1 MAKSD
6 AVWGIDIGQCA
17 LKALRCRPHEQPD
30 KITADAFDYIEYPQI
45 LTQPGAD
52 PVALV
57 TEAMKTF
64 LARNNVR
71 GDRLAISVPG
81 QSGLARFIKLPPVE
95 AKKIPDIVR
104 YEARQQIPFD
114 LNDVI
119 WDYQRLGVGS
129 ESEGFALETEVGLFA
144 MKREQVEKAL
154 EPFVKAGL
162 DVDIVQL
169 TPLALYNFVRF
180 DQMTELP
187 PPEAYD
193 PDDPPPSVVIFS
205 LGTDASDLVVTNGY
219 RVWQR
224 SIPMGGNHFTRALT
238 KELKLTFPKAEHL
251 KRNATAAQDPKA
263 VFQAMRPVFNDLLTE
278 VQRSIGY
285 FSSIDRNAKISN
297 LLAVGNAIK
306 LPGLRK
312 YLEQNLGIEV
322 RRVEAFRGLVGGAV
336 VAAPAFQEN
345 LGCFGVCYGLAL
357 QGLGRANLQTN
368 LVPRGS
374 VIDRVVREK
383 KPWAV
388 AMAAVLMLG
397 CTISFSSFWRSA
409 TSVDESAFKSAEA
422 EISRVNQ
429 SSSTFKSEETTA
441 LGDLDKVRQTGQ
453 NLVGNIEGRIV
464 YLELLKALN
473 DCLPREAKPTA
484 KPGQTPQDREIELR
498 NELHVSGIDF
508 IRVDRLEDWFAT
520 VQQWYV
526 PGPGEKPLPKPAVAD
541 AADPGAAS
549 PAGGDPAAGGEA
561 PKVGPSGPGWVI
573 ALTGR
578 HYHNSDRAGKD
589 LGAQYV
595 RDTFIRALQTKKI
608 KLPAGVG
615 SSKEETLT
623 LKQLGLSYPVL
634 VSPGPI
640 EDMVV
645 ENPNVEVA
653 GDVRSAEGVVTTD
666 RRRPQVRLRQFKFN
680 IQMAWQ
686 PAPPSKR
693 HAPPEGAAG
702 ENQVTSNP

>member
-595 RDTFIRALQTKKI
+595 RDTFLRALQTKKI